1 MGTEAGNSSESMSGA
16 ANQTFLDT
24 SEIKTEPG
32 TSSESMSGAANQT
45 FLDTFMADFQ
55 SVEGASLWS
64 SVGGKSTLLGDWP
77 LKDFSKCAASML
89 CSDYKVEDKDILFT
103 TAFALSAGVP
113 ESAFLTAGVAHPLD
127 VNTSMARMLPF
138 KQFFTGEAEEEE
150 EELSAKA
157 EAKALCE
164 FRQLV
169 DTKANAALQAFLL
182 VTAMNL
188 TGKKPPGSSVKLAS
202 SKSNNLSYTDT
213 KKKLLLIST
222 MAKVLH
228 KKSSKFEDEKLSA
241 QLANIHKDLKIV
253 ADL

>member
-1 MGTEAGNSSESMSGA
+1 MGKTEAGTSSESMSGA
-16 ANQTFLDT
+16 ANQTFLDP

-113 ESAFLTAGVAHPLD
+113 DSAFLTAGVAVTAPLD
-127 VNTSMARMLPF
+127 VNTSMARLLPF
-138 KQFFTGEAEEEE
+138 KQFFTGEVEEEE
-150 EELSAKA
+150 
-157 EAKALCE
+157 
-164 FRQLV
+164 
-169 DTKANAALQAFLL
+169 
-182 VTAMNL
+182 
-188 TGKKPPGSSVKLAS
+188 
-202 SKSNNLSYTDT
+202 
-213 KKKLLLIST
+213 
-222 MAKVLH
+222 
-228 KKSSKFEDEKLSA
+228 
-241 QLANIHKDLKIV
+241 
-253 ADL
+253 

>member
-1 MGTEAGNSSESMSGA
+1 MG
-16 ANQTFLDT
+16 
-24 SEIKTEPG
+24 
-32 TSSESMSGAANQT
+32 
-45 FLDTFMADFQ
+45 
-55 SVEGASLWS
+55 WS
-64 SVGGKSTLLGDWP
+64 SMEGGKSTLLGDWP

-89 CSDYKVEDKDILFT
+89 CSDYKVDDKDILFT

-113 ESAFLTAGVAHPLD
+113 DSAFLTAGVANPLD
-127 VNTSMARMLPF
+127 GNTSMARMLPF
-138 KQFFTGEAEEEE
+138 KQFFTGEVEEE

-157 EAKALCE
+157 KAKALCE

-169 DTKANAALQAFLL
+169 DAQADNLDTKANAALQACLL